1 MGGGVSDNPEA
12 DDEGADRKDPAAGG
26 PVLDGEGVGFAG
38 AEDLAAN
45 ADGHEDNAE
54 DEGDPDH
61 GSTFLP

>member
-1 MGGGVSDNPEA
+1 
-12 DDEGADRKDPAAGG
+12 
-26 PVLDGEGVGFAG
+26 VGFAG